1 VDADRELKSVG
12 HEETYAHD
20 KDDRDELHGEIV
32 RMADSVASR
41 LRAGGLAART
51 VTLKVRF
58 GDFVTITRSQ
68 TVPSAVDTGP
78 AITRVGSSLLA
89 QVDVAPGVRLLGIS
103 VSNLSRGAA
112 RQLSLDLDAVP
123 ATDRPATA
131 DDPAGGA
138 GPSELAWEDASRAI
152 DNVRRKFGDRSLGPA
167 VLLEGGRLRVKRGGT
182 QWGPPDGQPGEPG
195 GSND

>member
-1 VDADRELKSVG
+1 VEADRELKSIG

-41 LRAGGLAART
+41 LRAGELAART
-51 VTLKVRF
+51 VTLKIRF

-123 ATDRPATA
+123 ATDCPATA

-167 VLLEGGRLRVKRGGT
+167 VLLEGGRLRVKRGDT